1 MKTKIYGC
9 LIICLAVI
17 ISSALLLTSC
27 EVSSTYQNVND
38 TKTVTEQLTKNQQ
51 TPTDIEYS
59 LERYNLIKRAYWVNG
74 QREQAL
80 EVQCPIKK
88 PIGYIALFGTN
99 GNLIAT
105 YEVDGKVTSLN
116 SYLSPDS
123 DYYTSSSYAHWLADV
138 DGSYGTNVDGVF
150 WFTTDNHYMEW
161 TGTYLYS
168 DVPFNFSNN

>member
-1 MKTKIYGC
+1 MMKKIVSIIIILS
-9 LIICLAVI
+9 LIVVSLAACDA
-17 ISSALLLTSC
+17 SDNDRYNTQKAA
-27 EVSSTYQNVND
+27 NVLA
-38 TKTVTEQLTKNQQ
+38 EHQP
-51 TPTDIEYS
+51 TPTDIDYS
-59 LERYNLIKRAYWVNG
+59 LERYNLVRRAYWVNG
-74 QREQAL
+74 QREKAL

-168 DVPFNFSNN
+168 DVPFNFSNT

>member
-1 MKTKIYGC
+1 MKKILALCLVVVMAVGMVGC
-9 LIICLAVI
+9 FEETNTQSNI
-17 ISSALLLTSC
+17 
-27 EVSSTYQNVND
+27 ND
-38 TKTVTEQLTKNQQ
+38 TMTVTEKMTGNQK
-51 TPTDIEYS
+51 TPTDLDWS
-59 LERYNLIKRAYWVNG
+59 LERFNLIKRAYWVNG
-74 QREQAL
+74 QREKAL
-80 EVQCPIKK
+80 EVQFPIKK

-168 DVPFNFSNN
+168 DVPFNFSNT